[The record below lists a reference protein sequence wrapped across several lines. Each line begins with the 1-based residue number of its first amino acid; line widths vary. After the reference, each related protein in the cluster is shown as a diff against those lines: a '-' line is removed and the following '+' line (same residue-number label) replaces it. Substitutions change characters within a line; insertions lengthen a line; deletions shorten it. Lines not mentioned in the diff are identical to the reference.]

1 MKKLLMTFVAFA
13 MIVPCLA
20 QKPGLVKDEDGY
32 TNVRKGPGTTYD
44 IVDQIP
50 DGMFVYYKAGP
61 DGWNLI
67 YTPTEGAE
75 SYEFIGFMA
84 RNKIVVPKRSGDW
97 KKVGKVKDEDGYTN
111 IRKGPG
117 TKYDIV
123 GKVKDGGYIL
133 YSGGSNNQW
142 YKVYKQDGT
151 FRGYMARNKIMKTA
165 SPSF

>member
-1 MKKLLMTFVAFA
+1 MKKLLFTLLALA
-13 MIVPCLA
+13 IVVPSMA

-32 TNVRKGPGTTYD
+32 TNLRKGPGTQYD
-44 IVDQIP
+44 IIDQIP
-50 DGMFVYYKAGP
+50 DGMFVYFTPGAN
-61 DGWNLI
+61 GWHMI
-67 YTPTEGAE
+67 YTRNEGADDF
-75 SYEFIGFMA
+75 EFLGFMA
-84 RNKIVVPKRSGDW
+84 RNKIVVPKRSGDL

-123 GKVKDGGYIL
+123 GRVKDGGFIL
-133 YSGGSNNQW
+133 YSGGSNDQW

>member
-1 MKKLLMTFVAFA
+1 MKKLLFTLLALATMLPAT
-13 MIVPCLA
+13 A

-32 TNVRKGPGTTYD
+32 TNLRKGPGTTYD

-84 RNKIVVPKRSGDW
+84 GNKIVVPKRNGD
-97 KKVGKVKDEDGYTN
+97 KKYVGKVKDEDGYTN

-117 TKYDIV
+117 TNYAIV

-133 YSGGSNNQW
+133 YSGGKEDRW

-165 SPSF
+165 SPAF

>member
-1 MKKLLMTFVAFA
+1 MKKLLFTLLALATMLPAT
-13 MIVPCLA
+13 A

-32 TNVRKGPGTTYD
+32 TNLRKGPGTTYD

-84 RNKIVVPKRSGDW
+84 GNKIVVPKRSGD
-97 KKVGKVKDEDGYTN
+97 KKYVGKVKDEDGYTN

-117 TKYDIV
+117 TNYAIV

-133 YSGGSNNQW
+133 YSGGKEDRW

-165 SPSF
+165 SPAF